1 MQEFQF
7 GMNWRAYSRFV
18 GDVFGAPLA
27 MAGLL
32 AFFMESVFTGLWIF
46 GWFVLIAI
54 LRTGYFV
61 LDGFDFGVRI
71 RLPLLSRREI
81 DRRVLIN
88 SIGPLWDGNEVW
100 LLTAGGAMF
109 AASGNL
115 LTLLNLHGLP

>member
-88 SIGPLWDGNEVW
+88 SIARCGMVMRCGC
-100 LLTAGGAMF
+100 
-109 AASGNL
+109 
-115 LTLLNLHGLP
+115 